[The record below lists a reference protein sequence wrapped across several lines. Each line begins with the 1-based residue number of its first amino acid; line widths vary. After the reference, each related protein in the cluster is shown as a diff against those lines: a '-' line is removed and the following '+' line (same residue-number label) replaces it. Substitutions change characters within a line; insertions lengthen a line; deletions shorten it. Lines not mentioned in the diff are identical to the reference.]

1 MEYTKWLNWAN
12 ELRSIAL
19 SGLFYCEDK
28 RLLKKYEK
36 LRNISFKIL
45 EEYSNHSFEEIERFF
60 SKDVGYQTPKL
71 DSRAAVFK
79 DDKILLVQEN
89 NGLWTL
95 PGGWVEED
103 LSIKENIVKE
113 VKEEAGLNILPK
125 KLIAI
130 QDRKKHNEPV
140 YIYDLTRFFVLC
152 ELVDGE
158 FVKNEETISSGFF
171 LLDNLPELM
180 VSKTDFKQIEMCFNA
195 YNEIENNVL
204 FD

>member
-1 MEYTKWLNWAN
+1 MEEIKWLNWAN

-28 RLLKKYEK
+28 RLLKEYEK
-36 LRNISFKIL
+36 LRDISFRIL
-45 EEYSNHSFEEIERFF
+45 EEYSNHSFEEIEKFF

-79 DDKILLVQEN
+79 DGKILLVQEN

-95 PGGWVEED
+95 PGGWVEEN
-103 LSIKENIVKE
+103 LSVKENIIKE
-113 VKEEAGLNILPK
+113 VKEEAGLNIITRR
-125 KLIAI
+125 LIAI
-130 QDRKKHNEPV
+130 EDRKKHNEPV

-171 LLDNLPELM
+171 SLDNLPELM
-180 VSKTDFKQIEMCFNA
+180 VNKTNLEQIRMCFNA
-195 YNEIENNVL
+195 YTELENNVL

>member
-1 MEYTKWLNWAN
+1 MKELKWLNWAN

-28 RLLKKYEK
+28 KLLKEYEK
-36 LRNISFKIL
+36 LRDISFKII
-45 EEYSNHSFEEIERFF
+45 EEYSKHSFEEIENFF

-71 DSRAAVFK
+71 DSRAAIFK
-79 DDKILLVQEN
+79 DNKILLVQEN

-103 LSIKENIVKE
+103 LSIKENIIKE
-113 VKEEAGLNILPK
+113 VKEEAGLNIVPR
-125 KLIAI
+125 KLICI

-152 ELVDGE
+152 DLIDGE
-158 FVKNEETISSGFF
+158 FIKNEETISSNYFS
-171 LLDNLPELM
+171 LDNLPELM
-180 VSKTDFKQIEMCFNA
+180 DSKTNLEQIKICFNS
-195 YNEIENNVL
+195 YYGIENNAL